1 MQRPPCRDF
10 FGVGSLRFLFT
21 GFFLAT
27 AAIATTHEIP
37 VVAQPPGDATA
48 HTESHLA
55 IAAAA
60 NLVYVMEDL
69 NAAFQSQQ
77 PGVVLTVTMG
87 ASGNL
92 VAQIR
97 HGAPFDVFLSAD
109 LEHPKSL
116 VERGEADAK
125 SLRTF
130 AIGRL
135 VLWTTKPSIEL
146 ESFAS
151 TMKNPT
157 VRRIA
162 LANTETAPYGVAAK
176 QALERSGVAEEV
188 RGKLVFG
195 ENITQTAQFVETG
208 NADVGLVALSL
219 VLSPSLKNRG
229 RWIPVPEEL
238 YTPIE
243 QGAVLTRRGAS
254 NPAAVQYL
262 EFLQS
267 NEAREIMKRF
277 GYPIPK

>member
-1 MQRPPCRDF
+1 MQGPPCRDF
-10 FGVGSLRFLFT
+10 FSVGSLRFLFT
-21 GFFLAT
+21 GFFLTAT
-27 AAIATTHEIP
+27 WIGIAQETRAA
-37 VVAQPPGDATA
+37 AQPLSDAIP
-48 HTESHLA
+48 HTETHLA
-55 IAAAA
+55 IAASA
-60 NLVYVMEDL
+60 NLVYVLDDL
-69 NAAFQSQQ
+69 NAAFQSDQ
-77 PGVVLTVTMG
+77 PGVILTTAMG

-116 VERGEADAK
+116 VARGDADAK
-125 SLRTF
+125 SLMTF

-135 VLWTTKPSIEL
+135 VLWTTKPAIEL
-146 ESFAS
+146 ESFAPAV
-151 TMKNPT
+151 KNPA

-176 QALERSGVAEEV
+176 QALERSGVANDV

-219 VLSPSLKNRG
+219 VLSPPLKNRG
-229 RWIPVPEEL
+229 RWIPVPGEL

-254 NPAAVQYL
+254 NSAAVSYL
-262 EFLQS
+262 EFLGS
-267 NEAREIMKRF
+267 DEAREIMKRF
-277 GYPIPK
+277 GYSIPK